1 MPGVLVAVLL
11 VTVLFV
17 AGNGPSHGQE
27 PDATGEATQALEPA
41 SNARQAAAE
50 PVVTRAGVHDDFG
63 RIVFDWPRAVA
74 YGARIEEKTLTVMFD
89 RHLRTTFQEIPRNL
103 GAYITAVDLG
113 PDGHSVVAALTGD
126 YRLRTFILG
135 SHSPGVRI
143 VVDLLTGAEPMAMD
157 DGGNNTADSACS
169 ACSRQTL
176 PFPSRLPRRSP
187 KPCLWTCPR

>member
-1 MPGVLVAVLL
+1 MPI
-11 VTVLFV
+11 
-17 AGNGPSHGQE
+17 
-27 PDATGEATQALEPA
+27 
-41 SNARQAAAE
+41 
-50 PVVTRAGVHDDFG
+50 VTRAGAHDDFG

-89 RHLRTTFQEIPRNL
+89 RHLRTTFQEIPRTL

-157 DGGNNTADSACS
+157 GGGSNTVCPACPG
-169 ACSRQTL
+169 R
-176 PFPSRLPRRSP
+176 PSPPEQKPRRSP